1 MAAKHHKKRRVSA
14 KGHSG
19 KRKNPTRRRSVA
31 RRNSHRRRGSRNP
44 MDSSLLKKGAG
55 VFIGFSAAKKV
66 PPMLGASMNSS
77 PMMSLLST
85 AITAGVVAW
94 VAKRFIPG
102 PVAEGV
108 LWGGVGGVINQAWN
122 SWAPASIQGYAGVGD
137 FVRGGF
143 PLPQGPVRFPMVAAP
158 AVTPTGSQVNVGAF
172 GSAW

>member
-1 MAAKHHKKRRVSA
+1 
-14 KGHSG
+14 
-19 KRKNPTRRRSVA
+19 
-31 RRNSHRRRGSRNP
+31 

-55 VFIGFSAAKKV
+55 VFLGFSAAKKV

-94 VAKRFIPG
+94 VAKRFMPG

-137 FVRGGF
+137 FVQGRF

-158 AVTPTGSQVNVGAF
+158 AATPTGSQVNVGAF